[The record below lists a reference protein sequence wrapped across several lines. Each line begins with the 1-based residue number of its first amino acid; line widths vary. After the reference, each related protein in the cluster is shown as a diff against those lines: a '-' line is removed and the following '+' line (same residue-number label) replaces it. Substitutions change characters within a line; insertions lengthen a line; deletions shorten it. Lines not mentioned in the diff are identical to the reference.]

1 MVKENSSSTLKF
13 IEDMNK
19 QFVNRHIQRD
29 EKLKQEA
36 INILGVPKE
45 YLIGYD
51 PYPSKKGSSKVV
63 IIKKEKISLKNIYY
77 YLQGNLRYKLYY
89 SRFKFLIMKHIQQQI
104 SIRIK
109 SMNEVCYNTG
119 QCKECGCQTTQL
131 QMCNKACKG
140 KCYPKMLSKKSWR
153 KLTNKKL
160 LYVGGL
166 TWEIR
171 NSKFKKYE

>member
-1 MVKENSSSTLKF
+1 ME
-13 IEDMNK
+13 
-19 QFVNRHIQRD
+19 
-29 EKLKQEA
+29 
-36 INILGVPKE
+36 
-45 YLIGYD
+45 
-51 PYPSKKGSSKVV
+51 
-63 IIKKEKISLKNIYY
+63 KEKINLKNIYY